1 LLDSTV
7 VIETWLQQSA
17 LYGWLL
23 QKKQANPAQ
32 GWLLIR
38 HEQQLFVYSNA
49 HWLCFMLP
57 IPLQNESIQ
66 LKSLLQASRQYFLC
80 KYSQERTGELV
91 LQLELPLEDLDWRYC
106 CQAFEAFNVYG
117 QRDHN
122 LEEAKTVKMPNNL
135 SLAQDSSPQNSSSMV
150 EVLNVYRQPDVE
162 PTEPREMR
170 ATIGM
175 ADVAGAAFTIQGV
188 NQGYAISLKGE
199 TNHNEFFPRSTLIQ
213 YFKSIA
219 SQGWGLRHDPKVNHW
234 QAVYKSQDERSFDVY
249 LSFDQSWL
257 YFQMPLTLKAT
268 HSYSSSHRLR
278 LQQYLLQLN
287 QNIYWVKLGLDEQ
300 EQVLLLLDIPIE
312 SLTLRRFQRA
322 TQTLAAY
329 ANSLFDEIRIMVNL
343 EQDKHLSQF
352 F

>member
-1 LLDSTV
+1 
-7 VIETWLQQSA
+7 VIETWLQQA
-17 LYGWLL
+17 AQYGWLL
-23 QKKQANPAQ
+23 QKKQDNPVQ
-32 GWLLIR
+32 GWLLVR

-66 LKSLLQASRQYFLC
+66 FKFLLQASRRYFLC
-80 KYSQERTGELV
+80 KYSQERTRELL

-106 CQAFEAFNVYG
+106 CQAFEAFNFYG
-117 QRDHN
+117 QKNHN
-122 LEEAKTVKMPNNL
+122 PEEEKTVRVPDNL
-135 SLAQDSSPQNSSSMV
+135 SLAQDSSPQNLPSMV
-150 EVLNVYRQPDVE
+150 EVLNVYRQPDLE
-162 PTEPREMR
+162 PSEPSEMR

-175 ADVAGAAFTIQGV
+175 ADIVGASFTIQGV
-188 NQGYAISLKGE
+188 DQGYSISVKRE
-199 TNHNEFFPRSTLIQ
+199 TNHNEFFSRSTLIQ
-213 YFKSIA
+213 YFKSVA
-219 SQGWGLRHDPKVNHW
+219 SQGWSLRHDPRVNHW

-249 LSFDQSWL
+249 LSFDRSWL
-257 YFQMPLTLKAT
+257 YFQMPLPLKVS

-287 QNIYWVKLGLDEQ
+287 QTIYWAKLGLDGQ

-329 ANSLFDEIRIMVNL
+329 ANSLFDEIRIMINL

-352 F
+352 FLSTGQ